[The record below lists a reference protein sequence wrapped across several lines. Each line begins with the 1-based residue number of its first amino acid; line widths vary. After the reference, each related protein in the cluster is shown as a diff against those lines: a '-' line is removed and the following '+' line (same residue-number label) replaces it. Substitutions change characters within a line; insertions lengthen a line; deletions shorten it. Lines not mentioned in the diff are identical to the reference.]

1 MHRITSKQLSSL
13 RKEARRKGGASLAI
27 RFKSAS
33 SQYSNDEATI
43 YGGID

>member
-1 MHRITSKQLSSL
+1 MHRVISGQLGSL
-13 RKEARRKGGASLAI
+13 HKEACRKGGAGLAI
-27 RFKSAS
+27 RLESAS